1 MPAKR
6 RTGGTLHRM
15 RGRVP
20 KRGDCAGIAPL
31 IVASALAVLV
41 GRESAAALPEN
52 LIVERLGEERGFPSA
67 TITALYRD
75 RAGFLWVGS
84 REGLAV
90 WDGYSIRTFE
100 HEVGNAASLP
110 DNSIRVLYEDRE
122 GRLWVGTNTGGLARL
137 DRATGR
143 FDVMRHDPADP
154 TSLSHD
160 SVYAI
165 AECPDRSLWVGTQ
178 EGLNRLD
185 PATGKFERLRARAS
199 DASTLPHDY
208 VYALKLDRQ
217 GRLWIATVGG
227 GVAWIDPAT
236 RRVTRVPFARDPGAP
251 EPDRLMFA
259 IAEDAAGT
267 LWFGSQGDLYRFD
280 AADGALH
287 HVPVAELAPGKD
299 VPIITSIAVEARGVL
314 WVSTWNRGLVAYD
327 PGSRASRGYRHDVAR
342 TESLAAD
349 RLSCVLID
357 TAGDAWAG
365 TWGSGINRFS
375 TGGDLFSAI
384 LEKDP
389 GSTGGLAYREVT
401 SLLDDRSGGLWV
413 GTWGKGLS
421 RRDPHGT
428 EFAGIAAPPDP
439 PLALNTVLALAE
451 QGDGAVWAGSMIG
464 LFRIDARSGKATV
477 SARAPQDPRG
487 LGPGYVNA
495 VLVDRSGTL
504 WVGTGGGG
512 LNRLE
517 PDGRS
522 FKRFH
527 SDPADAASLSDDF
540 VTAVLEGTDGTLW
553 VGTRS
558 GGLNAFDPKTSR
570 SVRFLPS
577 PSNPAT
583 IGHHH
588 VTAILESKRGTI
600 WVGTDGGGMARL
612 EKDGTAGWSVK
623 RVTTDDGLVNQN
635 VASLLADD
643 DGSLWVGT
651 RHGLSRYDPAS
662 GRFHNYGLGDGLPS
676 NEFSPGAAS
685 RGKDGLHFGTSR
697 GLLVIR
703 PGTTF
708 VEPAVAPTQITDI
721 RTLAGPLH
729 LVATPWE
736 TEALEVPYGTPLLFA
751 FSVLDF
757 RSPHRFAY
765 RLQGKSE
772 SWTELGASRE
782 IAFTDLPPGR
792 YTMNVRG
799 RSAVGAWSETR
810 VPLRIRVTPRFW
822 MTWWFR
828 VGGAIAVL
836 GLVSTAFR
844 ARMRSLE
851 RRNRELLSL
860 QAAREKAL
868 LEARASQ
875 EALHGAYGRL
885 RALTRQ
891 LEDAKEE
898 EKRRIAREL
907 HDEMG
912 QLLSAIKIDLKALRR
927 LPALSDERGG
937 RIADAIALVDS
948 MIGHVRAMA
957 LDLRPPLLDELG
969 LVPAVRGYA
978 EGQSVRTGVAIG
990 VEANAGAETLRP
1002 DTAIAAFRIVQEAVS
1017 NTLRHASAGRITV
1030 SVRTDEKRLLLSVR
1044 DDGRGFDVAEALRRA
1059 ATGRHLGL
1067 LGMRERVEALGG
1079 RLEIDSA
1086 PGQGTEIRASVPSD
1100 EEGAS

>member
-1 MPAKR
+1 M
-6 RTGGTLHRM
+6 
-15 RGRVP
+15 
-20 KRGDCAGIAPL
+20 
-31 IVASALAVLV
+31 LAAFSGV
-41 GRESAAALPEN
+41 RAEAALPDN
-52 LIVERLGEERGFPSA
+52 LIVERLGEGRGFPSG

-90 WDGYSIRTFE
+90 WDGYSIRSFE
-100 HEVGNAASLP
+100 HDVGDAHSLP
-110 DNSIRVLYEDRE
+110 DNSIRVIYEDRA

-137 DRATGR
+137 DRATGH
-143 FDVMRHDPADP
+143 FDVLRHDPADP

-165 AECPDRSLWVGTQ
+165 AEGPDGSLWVGTQ

-185 PATGKFERLRARAS
+185 PKTRKFERFRASAS

-208 VYALKLDRQ
+208 VYALTLDRTN
-217 GRLWIATVGG
+217 RLWIATVGG
-227 GVAWIDPAT
+227 GVAWIDPST
-236 RRVTRVPFARDPGAP
+236 RRITRVPFARDPGAP

-259 IAEDAAGT
+259 VAEDPAGA
-267 LWFGSQGDLYRFD
+267 LWFGSQSGLYRLN
-280 AADGALH
+280 AADGMLH
-287 HVPVAELAPGKD
+287 HVTLPELSTGKD
-299 VPIITSIAVEARGVL
+299 APIVTSIAIDGRGVL
-314 WVSTWNRGLVAYD
+314 WISTWNRGLVAYGPSD
-327 PGSRASRGYRHDVAR
+327 RESRGYRHDPAR
-342 TESLAAD
+342 TDSLAAD
-349 RLSCVLID
+349 RLSCVLVD
-357 TAGDAWAG
+357 TAGDVWAG
-365 TWGSGINRFS
+365 TWGSGINRFN
-375 TGGDLFSAI
+375 TGGDLFRTI
-384 LEKDP
+384 LERPP
-389 GSTGGLAYREVT
+389 GTTGGLPYREVT
-401 SLLDDRSGGLWV
+401 SVLEDRRRSLWV
-413 GTWGKGLS
+413 GTWGKGLFRS
-421 RRDPHGT
+421 DAQGT
-428 EFAGIAAPPDP
+428 EFVGVAAPPDP
-439 PLALNTVLALAE
+439 PFALNTVLALAE
-451 QGDGAVWAGSMIG
+451 QPDGTVWAGSMAG
-464 LFRIDARSGKATV
+464 LSRIDPRTGTV
-477 SARAPQDPRG
+477 IPSARAPEDRHG

-512 LNRLE
+512 LHRLE

-522 FKRFH
+522 FARFV
-527 SDPADAASLSDDF
+527 SNPADPASLSDDF
-540 VTAVLEGTDGTLW
+540 VTTMLDGTDGTLW

-558 GGLNAFDPKTSR
+558 GGLNAFDPKSGR
-570 SVRFLPS
+570 ALRFLPS

-600 WVGTDGGGMARL
+600 WVGTDGGGLASVEKGEAR
-612 EKDGTAGWSVK
+612 GWRVK

-635 VASLLADD
+635 VASLLEDD

-651 RHGLSRYDPAS
+651 RHGLSRYEPAS

-685 RGKDGLHFGTSR
+685 PGKDGLHFGTSR

-703 PGTTF
+703 PGTAF

-721 RTLAGPLH
+721 RTLAGPLR
-729 LVATPWE
+729 LAAAPWE

-751 FSVLDF
+751 FTVLDF

-765 RLQGKSE
+765 RLRGKSE
-772 SWTELGASRE
+772 AWTELGASRE
-782 IAFTDLPPGR
+782 IAFTDLPPGN
-792 YTMNVRG
+792 YAMDVRG

-810 VPLRIRVTPRFW
+810 VPLRIRIAPPFW

-828 VGGAIAVL
+828 LGAAFAVL
-836 GLVSTAFR
+836 GLVSTVFR
-844 ARMRSLE
+844 ARVVSLQ
-851 RRNRELLSL
+851 RRNRELESL
-860 QAAREKAL
+860 QSARENAL

-912 QLLSAIKIDLKALRR
+912 QLLSAIKINLKALGR
-927 LPALSDERGG
+927 LPERAEERSD
-937 RIADAIALVDS
+937 RIVDAIALVDE

-969 LVPAVRGYA
+969 LVPALRGYA

-990 VEANAGAETLRP
+990 VEANTGAETLRP
-1002 DTAIAAFRIVQEAVS
+1002 DTAIAAFRIVQEAVN
-1017 NTLRHASAGRITV
+1017 NTLRHASARGITV
-1030 SVRTDEKRLLLSVR
+1030 SVRTDSKRLLLSVR
-1044 DDGRGFDVAEALRRA
+1044 DDGSGFDVPEALKRA

-1079 RLEIDSA
+1079 RLEIEST
-1086 PGQGTEIRASVPSD
+1086 PGHGTEIRASVPL
-1100 EEGAS
+1100 EVEVAS